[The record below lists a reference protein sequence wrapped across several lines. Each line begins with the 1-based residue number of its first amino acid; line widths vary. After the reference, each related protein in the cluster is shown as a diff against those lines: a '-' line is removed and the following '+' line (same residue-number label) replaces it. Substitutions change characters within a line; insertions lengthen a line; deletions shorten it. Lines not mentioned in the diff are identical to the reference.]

1 MDVYLINLPKDQ
13 KRAAFQEKQLSKLGL
28 KFNKINAISVN
39 DISQE
44 FYKSVAFNWERP
56 LSKAEVCCYLSHKM
70 IWKLIIENNKE
81 ALVLEDDALI
91 SNDINII
98 LDLLKNIKSDYINL
112 ETRLRKKVVS
122 KTRLSI
128 NENYSLRHLYYGGT
142 GAAGYILRPSGAK
155 ALLNTEYKNGYA
167 LTDSQICRTLFKNP
181 YQLDHAA
188 IIQLDCCEKY
198 LIKNEFKPLSNLRR
212 QRDKYHYKFWFRYKF
227 KRLISQ
233 FKQSKRYLKI
243 LLPDIERTE
252 IKPLLSSF
260 SKNFKK

>member
-1 MDVYLINLPKDQ
+1 M
-13 KRAAFQEKQLSKLGL
+13 KRALLIAGGTVGGLGAVLSVTPPQLGSDGIATLAGASAATS
-28 KFNKINAISVN
+28 IPGATGIGST
-39 DISQE
+39 DSAA
-44 FYKSVAFNWERP
+44 VASTP
-56 LSKAEVCCYLSHKM
+56 APAVTKADTTANTATTSTAAK
-70 IWKLIIENNKE
+70 
-81 ALVLEDDALI
+81 
-91 SNDINII
+91 
-98 LDLLKNIKSDYINL
+98 
-112 ETRLRKKVVS
+112 KKVVS

-188 IIQLDCCEKY
+188 IIQLDCCERY

-212 QRDKYHYKFWFRYKF
+212 QRDKYHYKFWVRYKF